1 MNITTSLKNSL
12 LGAIVGAAAITVIGF
27 TWGGWVTSTSA
38 DIRIEESSEEAVT
51 MALTSI
57 CVHQSTQDPNI
68 EAVIA
73 GMKAARS
80 FQRGDFIMKAGWA
93 TMPGETEP
101 NQRLARACVQEFAD
115 RF

>member
-1 MNITTSLKNSL
+1 
-12 LGAIVGAAAITVIGF
+12 
-27 TWGGWVTSTSA
+27 
-38 DIRIEESSEEAVT
+38 

-80 FQRGDFIMKAGWA
+80 FQRGDFIM
-93 TMPGETEP
+93 
-101 NQRLARACVQEFAD
+101 
-115 RF
+115 